1 MPTRGFTE
9 PPPPATMN
17 KSTAQR
23 TMSTLSPVFR
33 TFTREESSAIHNLH
47 IEHEGYV
54 EVIFQSNTERA
65 YGFNSNPEFCADLVK
80 IISYT
85 DCAGVSLGRLIAQA
99 RANGNLVAIES
110 AE

>member
-1 MPTRGFTE
+1 MTT
-9 PPPPATMN
+9 AT
-17 KSTAQR
+17 T
-23 TMSTLSPVFR
+23 TLPVFR

-47 IEHEGYV
+47 IEHEGFV

-65 YGFNSNPEFCADLVK
+65 YGFDSNPEFVSDLIE

-85 DCAGVSLGRLIAQA
+85 DCKGISLGKLIAQA
-99 RANGNLVAIES
+99 RKNGNLVAIES

>member
-1 MPTRGFTE
+1 
-9 PPPPATMN
+9 
-17 KSTAQR
+17 
-23 TMSTLSPVFR
+23 MSTLSPVFR

-54 EVIFQSNTERA
+54 EVIFQSNTEKA
-65 YGFNSNPEFCADLVK
+65 YGFDSNPEFCADLVK

-85 DCAGVSLGRLIAQA
+85 DCAGISLGRLIAQA
-99 RANGNLVAIES
+99 RKNGNLVAIES